1 MSVKYTIYSHSDV
14 PITLE
19 LIKKGLDLG
28 VNDTFV
34 NMDRLTF
41 NKLKTAIEMIDEY
54 WDTEVKN
61 EPTRDD

>member
-1 MSVKYTIYSHSDV
+1 V